1 MLASNWT
8 PSKNVARAND
18 NIVVIFTEL
27 RMSGIDIVITE
38 GYRVPSICMKMPRI
52 VRIPVDNVAKLVR
65 WIDRCR
71 LNRIVDSDNDPVDR
85 VDHDA
90 TRVVFTRDVAIHAD
104 TPSLVDIDHLGHATV
119 IKSVSDHWL

>member
-52 VRIPVDNVAKLVR
+52 VLIPVDNVAKLVR

-71 LNRIVDSDNDPVDR
+71 LDRVVDSDNDPVDR
-85 VDHDA
+85 VDHHPA
-90 TRVVFTRDVAIHAD
+90 RVVFANDVAIHTDAS
-104 TPSLVDIDHLGHATV
+104 SLIDVDRFRHSTV
-119 IKSVSDHWL
+119 IKPV